1 MLLIL
6 TTCKTTLQVFINP
19 LILKENNM
27 ENTFDINSF
36 DKERVSDPA
45 SFPQC
50 RALGYKFAK
59 KGEVMDW
66 RLQKRIQGCM
76 YSLAKDKKLSFKR
89 AHQLLQGKT
98 LPKAF
103 FDKIDLYLKEQAK

>member
-1 MLLIL
+1 
-6 TTCKTTLQVFINP
+6 
-19 LILKENNM
+19 M

-36 DKERVSDPA
+36 DKERTEAPA

-59 KGEVMDW
+59 KGEVMNW
-66 RLQKRIQGCM
+66 KLQKQIQGCM
-76 YSLAKDKKLSFKR
+76 YALAKDQRLTFKK

-98 LPKAF
+98 LPKVY
-103 FDKIDLYLKEQAK
+103 FDKIKLHLKENS